1 VLSSEF
7 AFALIFFFASFFLYP
22 RQKERGSLLVTKKEQ
37 KEIIYYKKEEYTDTP
52 MPTPILLHWTQS
64 ALKRSLNTITG
75 LKNIKSPPDKC
86 VIDGCEIGIPT
97 DLFSFNVIEEFV
109 SGNYELQERK
119 LITKYIK
126 SSDRV
131 LELGGGVG
139 AVSCMLNK
147 KLADQ
152 SKHLVIEANPELI
165 PILEHNGINNNCRF
179 KTLNCIPIKSSN
191 GKFYLK
197 HNAWAGS
204 NVRKSKKCI
213 TVPR

>member
-1 VLSSEF
+1 
-7 AFALIFFFASFFLYP
+7 
-22 RQKERGSLLVTKKEQ
+22 
-37 KEIIYYKKEEYTDTP
+37 
-52 MPTPILLHWTQS
+52 
-64 ALKRSLNTITG
+64 
-75 LKNIKSPPDKC
+75 
-86 VIDGCEIGIPT
+86 VIDGCKIDIPT

-119 LITKYIK
+119 LITKYVN

-152 SKHLVIEANPELI
+152 SKHLVIEANPDLI

-191 GKFYLK
+191 GKFYLNR
-197 HNAWAGS
+197 NAWAGS
-204 NVRKSKKCI
+204 NVRKSKKYI
-213 TVPR
+213 DVPVESWEEIEKEIELKPTAVVMDIEGGEVEFIKENEDLISNLRLIIVEFHPFTLGFKKVKSCQAILGRFGLTRVDRIGNVEVWRRKN